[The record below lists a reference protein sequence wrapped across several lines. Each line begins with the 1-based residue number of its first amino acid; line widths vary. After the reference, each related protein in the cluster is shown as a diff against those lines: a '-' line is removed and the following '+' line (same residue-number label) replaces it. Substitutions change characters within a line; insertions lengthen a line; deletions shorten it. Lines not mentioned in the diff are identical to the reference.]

1 MMAGATYLRLSEAGP
16 RDAPAVPFREPRT
29 LAIPPE
35 ETDLARAKNTNRA
48 EARRRTREQQR
59 ALDAAEAGEATIEE
73 VAPPIAVNTGGG
85 SLLSG
90 FRIPNLAADLRAF
103 PHMLLHT
110 PKLWI
115 PFGILLASFVM
126 AMLLPVSKMVSYG
139 PGMVTEVLGSSIIP
153 SGLDRMAALFVQ
165 LTLPP
170 TALFVF
176 FIGGFLAPRASYLVG
191 ALLGLVDGI
200 LWSIYVFSTGGSQ
213 EGFQAGTISDV
224 LAIIGIAMLIGIIAA
239 GFAAWYR
246 AFLRSSQ
253 ERARQNRIAREQ
265 QMRAKA
271 KEQERVAKEEQRQAA
286 IAAREAQRAER
297 AAAQAAKSKPTGSS
311 APSASTG
318 APPTSGKA

>member
-1 MMAGATYLRLSEAGP
+1 
-16 RDAPAVPFREPRT
+16 
-29 LAIPPE
+29 
-35 ETDLARAKNTNRA
+35 LARAKNTNRA

-59 ALDAAEAGEATIEE
+59 ALDVADAGEATIEE

-90 FRIPNLAADLRAF
+90 FRIPNIAADLRAF

-115 PFGILLASFVM
+115 PFGILFVAFIL
-126 AMLLPVSKMVSYG
+126 AMLLPQTTQVFIG
-139 PGMVTEVLGSSIIP
+139 PGQFGAVLGSSIIP
-153 SGLDRMAALFVQ
+153 DGLDRIAALFVQ

-191 ALLGLVDGI
+191 ALLGVVDGI
-200 LWSIYVFSTGGSQ
+200 LWSIYVFTTGGSQ
-213 EGFQAGTISDV
+213 EGFAAANLSDV
-224 LAIIGIAMLIGIIAA
+224 FAIIGIAVLIGIIAA

-271 KEQERVAKEEQRQAA
+271 KEQERVAKEEQRKAA

-297 AAAQAAKSKPTGSS
+297 AAAQAAKSGKPSGS
-311 APSASTG
+311 APTTG
-318 APPTSGKA
+318 TTSTSGKP

>member
-1 MMAGATYLRLSEAGP
+1 M
-16 RDAPAVPFREPRT
+16 
-29 LAIPPE
+29 
-35 ETDLARAKNTNRA
+35 ARAKNTNRA

-59 ALDAAEAGEATIEE
+59 ALDVADAGEATIEE

-90 FRIPNLAADLRAF
+90 FRIPNIAADLRAF

-115 PFGILLASFVM
+115 PFGILFVAFIL
-126 AMLLPVSKMVSYG
+126 AMLLPQTTQVFIG
-139 PGMVTEVLGSSIIP
+139 PGQFGAVLGSSIIP
-153 SGLDRMAALFVQ
+153 DGLDRIAALFVQ

-191 ALLGLVDGI
+191 ALLGVVDGI
-200 LWSIYVFSTGGSQ
+200 LWSIYVFTTGGSQ
-213 EGFQAGTISDV
+213 EGFAAANLSDV
-224 LAIIGIAMLIGIIAA
+224 FAIIGIAVLIGIIAA

-271 KEQERVAKEEQRQAA
+271 KEQERVVKEEQRKAA

-297 AAAQAAKSKPTGSS
+297 AAAQAAKSGKPSGS
-311 APSASTG
+311 APTTG
-318 APPTSGKA
+318 TTSTSGKP

>member
-1 MMAGATYLRLSEAGP
+1 
-16 RDAPAVPFREPRT
+16 
-29 LAIPPE
+29 
-35 ETDLARAKNTNRA
+35 LARAKNTNRA

-59 ALDAAEAGEATIEE
+59 ALEATEVGEATIEE

-90 FRIPNLAADLRAF
+90 FRIPNIAADLRAF
-103 PHMLLHT
+103 PHMLIHT

-115 PFGILLASFVM
+115 PFGILFVAFIL
-126 AMLLPVSKMVSYG
+126 AMLLPQTTQVFIG
-139 PGMVTEVLGSSIIP
+139 PGQFGAVLGSSIIP
-153 SGLDRMAALFVQ
+153 DGLDRIAALFVQ

-191 ALLGLVDGI
+191 ALLGVVDGI
-200 LWSIYVFSTGGSQ
+200 LWSIYVFTTGGSQ
-213 EGFQAGTISDV
+213 EGFAAANLSDV
-224 LAIIGIAMLIGIIAA
+224 IAIIGIAVLIGIIAA

-271 KEQERVAKEEQRQAA
+271 KEQERIAKEEQRQAA

-297 AAAQAAKSKPTGSS
+297 AAAQAAKSAKPSGS
-311 APSASTG
+311 APTTG
-318 APPTSGKA
+318 TTSTSGKP

>member
-1 MMAGATYLRLSEAGP
+1 M
-16 RDAPAVPFREPRT
+16 
-29 LAIPPE
+29 
-35 ETDLARAKNTNRA
+35 ARAKNTNRA

-59 ALDAAEAGEATIEE
+59 ALESTGSGEATIEE
-73 VAPPIAVNTGGG
+73 VAPPITVNTGGG

-90 FRIPNLAADLRAF
+90 FRIPNIAADLRAF

-110 PKLWI
+110 PKVWI
-115 PFGILLASFVM
+115 PFGILFVSFIM
-126 AMLLPVSKMVSYG
+126 AMLLPVSKTVSYG
-139 PGMVTEVLGSSIIP
+139 PGMVTEILGTSIIP

-200 LWSIYVFSTGGSQ
+200 LWSIYVFTTGGSQ

-224 LAIIGIAMLIGIIAA
+224 LAIIGIAVLIGVIAA

-265 QMRAKA
+265 QMRAKQ

-297 AAAQAAKSKPTGSS
+297 AAAQAAKAKPAGTS
-311 APSASTG
+311 APGTSTG
-318 APPTSGKA
+318 TPPSTGKS